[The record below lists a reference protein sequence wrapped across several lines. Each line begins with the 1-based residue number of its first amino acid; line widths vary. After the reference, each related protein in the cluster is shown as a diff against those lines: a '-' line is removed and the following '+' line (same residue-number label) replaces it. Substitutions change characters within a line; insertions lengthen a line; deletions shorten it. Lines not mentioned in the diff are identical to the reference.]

1 MNKGSKLFKISG
13 ILAIVFGAIM
23 CLGFILVFPALIGAA
38 MIYGGISFMNYA
50 EMDSHAL
57 AKKNT
62 IIIVWIVIFF
72 LFGGMITGV
81 LALSAY
87 LDSREDVAET
97 SNSNSNTN
105 SNSNVA
111 EDIQKTDTD
120 LLVEKIERLDKLH
133 KDGLITDEEYESL
146 KKDVLKK

>member
-23 CLGFILVFPALIGAA
+23 CLGFVLIFPALIGAA

-57 AKKNT
+57 TKKNA

-87 LDSREDVAET
+87 FDSREGIEET
-97 SNSNSNTN
+97 SNSNAN
-105 SNSNVA
+105 SNSDVT

-120 LLVEKIERLDKLH
+120 ILVEKIERLDKLH

-146 KKDVLKK
+146 KKDIFKK

>member
-50 EMDSHAL
+50 EMDSKTL

-62 IIIVWIVIFF
+62 IIIVWIVLFF

-87 LDSREDVAET
+87 LDSKENIEET
-97 SNSNSNTN
+97 ANSNSNTN
-105 SNSNVA
+105 SNVA
-111 EDIQKTDTD
+111 EDTQKTDTD
-120 LLVEKIERLDKLH
+120 ILVEKIERLDKLH

-146 KKDVLKK
+146 KKEVLKK

>member
-23 CLGFILVFPALIGAA
+23 CLGFILIFPALIGAA

-50 EMDSHAL
+50 EMDSHVL

-87 LDSREDVAET
+87 LDSREDIEET
-97 SNSNSNTN
+97 SNSNT
-105 SNSNVA
+105 NSNVA